1 MNADLIIRLLQLYHD
16 APNEGA
22 LIHEDYTFDKNGVSY
37 LLNQTIRQL
46 WLPKEHYLVS
56 VKAQDLW
63 DRITDGDIRDYFY
76 RDRVKVKCDSKLPY
90 YIGNAKKP
98 SEYWTYKKGKT
109 FSYRSVF
116 HDEHIVPVDTIVK
129 ELLNLETIT
138 PETVKSVLDKI
149 YICKMLKEE
158 DRSGGENG
166 NCQIPKYK
174 RNSDDYKAIIEKYY
188 HPNGIYICGEEM
200 EDIKNEPTESR

>member
-76 RDRVKVKCDSKLPY
+76 RDRVKVK
-90 YIGNAKKP
+90 
-98 SEYWTYKKGKT
+98 
-109 FSYRSVF
+109 
-116 HDEHIVPVDTIVK
+116 
-129 ELLNLETIT
+129 
-138 PETVKSVLDKI
+138 
-149 YICKMLKEE
+149 
-158 DRSGGENG
+158 
-166 NCQIPKYK
+166 
-174 RNSDDYKAIIEKYY
+174 
-188 HPNGIYICGEEM
+188 
-200 EDIKNEPTESR
+200 